1 MPRLSSTLSK
11 HADAVEQLYENLQT
25 LKRRLILGPDTIK
38 PDLDELTKSGSK
50 YVALLSSV

>member
-1 MPRLSSTLSK
+1 MSK